1 MSTLTSIAPPP
12 PAANKQS
19 NLLPM
24 LMIGALFF
32 IFGFVTWANS
42 TLIPFLKLACGL
54 ETDLEAF
61 LVTFA
66 SYIAYFFLALPS
78 SWLLKKMGFKNGL
91 VVGLLILSVG
101 SLIFLPA
108 ASSRT
113 FGLFLTGLF
122 VQGAAL
128 SLLQTAANPYI
139 SIIGPI
145 ESAAKRISIM
155 GLCNKLA
162 GMLAPIVMGL
172 LFLKDSGAIEAKI
185 KDAATTVA
193 EREAMLND
201 VVSRVNT
208 PYIALAILF
217 AAFALFVKF
226 SALPE
231 IDVDKE
237 EAPEAGA
244 AIKTAKTSIFQ
255 FPHLFLGAFCIF
267 VYVAAEV
274 MAGDII
280 GTYGKELGIKADIAK
295 YFTTLT
301 LGGMMVGY
309 VVGILAI
316 PKYITQQAALKIC
329 AILGVAFTFG
339 AFLTHGYTSV
349 IFVALLGLAN
359 SLMWPAIFPL
369 GIKDLGKFTKTG
381 SAIMIM
387 GIAGGAIWPLLY
399 GYLKDKAGI
408 HFQLAFFISILPC
421 YLYILY
427 FAMAGH
433 KIRR

>member
-1 MSTLTSIAPPP
+1 MSTITSTAP
-12 PAANKQS
+12 ASMTGEKKS

-54 ETDLEAF
+54 ESDLQAF

-66 SYIAYFFLALPS
+66 SYMAYFFLALPS
-78 SWLLKKMGFKNGL
+78 SWLLKKMGFKNGI
-91 VVGLLILSVG
+91 VVGLLILALG

-108 ASSRT
+108 ADSRA
-113 FGLFLTGLF
+113 FGMFLTGLF

-128 SLLQTAANPYI
+128 SLLQTASNPYI

-155 GLCNKLA
+155 GLCNKFA
-162 GMLAPIVMGL
+162 GMIVPIVMGT
-172 LFLKDSGAIEAKI
+172 LFLKNSEAIEAKI
-185 KDAATTVA
+185 NNAATTVA
-193 EREAMLND
+193 EREALLNE
-201 VVSRVNT
+201 VVGRVNT
-208 PYIALAILF
+208 PYIVLAILF
-217 AAFALFVKF
+217 AAFALVVKL
-226 SALPE
+226 SKLPE
-231 IDVDKE
+231 INVDAE
-237 EAPEAGA
+237 EPVDPAA
-244 AIKTAKTSIFQ
+244 AIKTTKTSIFQ

-280 GTYGKELGIKADIAK
+280 GTYGKELGISADIAK

-301 LGGMMVGY
+301 LGGMMAGY
-309 VVGILAI
+309 AIGIVTI
-316 PKYITQQAALKIC
+316 PKYITQQAALRIC
-329 AILGVAFTFG
+329 AILGIIFTIG
-339 AFLTHGYTSV
+339 AFLTSGYTSV

-369 GIKDLGKFTKTG
+369 GIKDLGRFTKTG
-381 SAIMIM
+381 SAIMVM

-399 GYLKDKAGI
+399 GFLKDEAGVN
-408 HFQLAFFISILPC
+408 FQLAFFISILPC

-427 FAMAGH
+427 FAVKGH
-433 KIRR
+433 KIRK